1 MKTILL
7 TLLFSPLLIT
17 STSSHASN
25 MSNTEGMNMQQ
36 MMQQMKSMQ
45 QCLLQVDESELRQ
58 YEVDIVQLES
68 ELQQLCKEGKR
79 DLAQETAISFGKRA
93 TQSNAIQTIHNCTI
107 NMQKNAF
114 MPTLPDYSDMEN
126 QHVCD
131 EIAK

>member
-7 TLLFSPLLIT
+7 TLLVSPFLVT
-17 STSSHASN
+17 GSYASN
-25 MSNTEGMNMQQ
+25 MSNVEGMNMQQ

-45 QCLLQVDESELRQ
+45 TCLLQVDESELRQ
-58 YEVDIVQLES
+58 YEADIAKLES
-68 ELQQLCKEGKR
+68 ELQHLCKEGKR

-93 TQSNAIQTIHNCTI
+93 AQSNAIQTIHNCTK

-114 MPTLPDYSDMEN
+114 MPTLPDYSDMKN

-131 EIAK
+131 ELTKF